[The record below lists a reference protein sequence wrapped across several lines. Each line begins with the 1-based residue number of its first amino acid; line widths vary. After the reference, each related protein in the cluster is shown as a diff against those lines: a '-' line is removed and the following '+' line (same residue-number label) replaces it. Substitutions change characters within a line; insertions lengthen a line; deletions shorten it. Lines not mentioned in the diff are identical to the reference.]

1 MPYNSR
7 ANKGTPMI
15 IQESIE
21 QLSSAVVTN
30 GDSIIKILELMNKQN
45 KKKKLIINLLKSI
58 NYKKN
63 SKDSNLNSND

>member
-1 MPYNSR
+1 
-7 ANKGTPMI
+7 MI